1 MDRIGKTT
9 VQILK
14 ECGAIITE
22 GHFVYNSGNHGD
34 AYVNKDALYLCP
46 EQVSMLCRLIAERYT
61 GSDIDVVV
69 GPEKGGIILSQWTA
83 YHLGRMEGRSV
94 PAVFAEKEESL
105 VLSDENKNNVEVRTI
120 HISHGV
126 GDSTIRLFRGER
138 LVKKSDRFIFKR
150 GYDAVVKGKKIL
162 IVEDILN
169 TCKTVNNI
177 VDAVKA
183 HGGFVVGVGALCDR
197 SNPATRSQIKHS
209 PRTIAL
215 AHMPLSAWG
224 AHECPLCAEGI
235 NVRTDLGKGAD
246 FLASQKSA

>member
-1 MDRIGKTT
+1 MDQTGKTT

-14 ECGAIITE
+14 ECGAIVTE

-46 EQVSMLCRLIAERYT
+46 EQVSMLCRLIAERYM
-61 GSDIDVVV
+61 GSGIDVVA

-83 YHLGRMEGRSV
+83 YHLSRMEGRAV
-94 PAVFAEKEESL
+94 PSVFAEKEESL
-105 VLSDENKNNVEVRTI
+105 VLSDENKNNVEVRNI
-120 HISHGV
+120 HFSHGV
-126 GDSTIRLFRGER
+126 GESTIKLFRGEK

-150 GYDAVVKGKKIL
+150 EYDAIVKGKKIL

-169 TCKTVNNI
+169 TCKTVNNM

-183 HGGFVVGVGALCDR
+183 YGGFVVGVGALCDR
-197 SNPATRSQIKHS
+197 NDQTARSRIKHS

-215 AHMPLSAWG
+215 AHMPLPAWSAS
-224 AHECPLCAEGI
+224 ECPLCAKGI